1 MHARF
6 WCENLKEGELMKDH
20 KVDGRVILRFIKKE

>member
-6 WCENLKEGELMKDH
+6 WCENLKEEELVEDQR
-20 KVDGRVILRFIKKE
+20 VDGRVILTFINKK